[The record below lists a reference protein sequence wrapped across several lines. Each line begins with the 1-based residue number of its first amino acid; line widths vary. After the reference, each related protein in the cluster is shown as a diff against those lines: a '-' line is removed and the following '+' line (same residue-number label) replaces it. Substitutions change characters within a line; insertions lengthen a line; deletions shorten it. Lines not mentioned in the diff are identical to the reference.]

1 METSSVNDNITCSGA
16 LFYALNTKRF
26 LFLQRTK
33 NKTIGQ
39 WGLVG
44 GMSEKGET
52 PWNSLQREIKEEIGV
67 EGNFKKVIPL
77 ELFTSKDEK
86 YFNTRPK
93 LTKSKT
99 YFNPLSHLLC
109 LICKKF
115 AQNRQLPISCLKYF
129 CLQHFL
135 KI

>member
-16 LFYALNTKRF
+16 LFYALDTKRF

-44 GMSEKGET
+44 GMSERGET

-67 EGNFKKVIPL
+67 QGNFKKVIPL
-77 ELFTSKDEK
+77 YE
-86 YFNTRPK
+86 
-93 LTKSKT
+93 
-99 YFNPLSHLLC
+99 
-109 LICKKF
+109 
-115 AQNRQLPISCLKYF
+115 PISGTKDNF
-129 CLQHFL
+129 VIPGWVFISN
-135 KI
+135 K